1 MNDDT
6 MKPARVE
13 VAFPLT
19 MRRQLKAR
27 AALQGTSMNALI
39 NQAVE
44 TLLQEPTPAKD
55 AAR

>member
-13 VAFPLT
+13 VAFPLIL
-19 MRRQLKAR
+19 RRQLKAR

-44 TLLQEPTPAKD
+44 TLLRETASAKAE
-55 AAR
+55 AA